1 MYVDKL
7 NFMKYKSIDGRLNSV
22 TKIRYND
29 KGNESI
35 IEQID
40 DSIKVYFGDG
50 VNAITPGQA
59 AVFYEGN
66 DVIGGGWI
74 KSSFNLNKKIIKK
87 LILND

>member
-7 NFMKYKSIDGRLNSV
+7 NFMKYTSIDGRLNSI

-66 DVIGGGWI
+66 DIIGGGWI
-74 KSSFNLNKKIIKK
+74 RSSFNLNKITKK
-87 LILND
+87 LKVND